1 MRGES
6 LCDRR
11 NEHSLSKKS
20 HIISKHSMEESVSWG
35 SVSKKMSLSSVKA
48 YVNIDQLIEDIKIV
62 PQNDNNIQEQINIIN
77 KSLLVLKQ
85 YTSIND

>member
-1 MRGES
+1 
-6 LCDRR
+6 
-11 NEHSLSKKS
+11 
-20 HIISKHSMEESVSWG
+20 VSWG
-35 SVSKKMSLSSVKA
+35 SVSKKMSSSSVKQ

-77 KSLLVLKQ
+77 KSLTILKQ

>member
-1 MRGES
+1 
-6 LCDRR
+6 
-11 NEHSLSKKS
+11 
-20 HIISKHSMEESVSWG
+20 VSWG
-35 SVSKKMSLSSVKA
+35 SINKKMSSSSVKQ

-77 KSLLVLKQ
+77 KSLAILKQ